1 MQAISMTYPR
11 LTVVW
16 LGLLAALA
24 ATSASAQESVQISET
39 QEISA
44 TIIAVDQ
51 ELRLITLR
59 GPQGN
64 LTAIEAGPEVRN
76 LAQIEVGDTLRV
88 VYEQL
93 YIATLTGAEV
103 ASPVTDVA
111 VGAVRAEAGEMPGG
125 AVGTMSTIMVTIES
139 IGPEG
144 RSATFRGPD
153 GRLEAIDVQT
163 EEGREFSRGLN
174 TGDVVQLTFAEALAI
189 MVEPL
194 EE

>member
-1 MQAISMTYPR
+1 MQTISTTYAR
-11 LTVVW
+11 LTIVW
-16 LGLLAALA
+16 LSLVAALA
-24 ATSASAQESVQISET
+24 ATSVSAQETVQISET

-51 ELRLITLR
+51 ELRLVTLR

-88 VYEQL
+88 VYERT
-93 YIATLTGAEV
+93 YIATLTDAEV

-111 VGAVRAEAGEMPGG
+111 AAAVRAEVGETPGG

-153 GRLEAIDVQT
+153 GQLQAIDVQT

-174 TGDVVQLTFAEALAI
+174 SGDVVQLTFAEALAI

>member
-1 MQAISMTYPR
+1 MQTTSMTYPR
-11 LTVVW
+11 FTVVW
-16 LGLLAALA
+16 LSLLAALA
-24 ATSASAQESVQISET
+24 ASSTSAQETVQISET

-51 ELRLITLR
+51 ELRLVTLR

-76 LAQIEVGDTLRV
+76 LAQVEVGDTLRV
-88 VYEQL
+88 VYERT
-93 YIATLTGAEV
+93 YIATLTDAEV
-103 ASPVTDVA
+103 ASPGTDIA
-111 VGAVRAEAGEMPGG
+111 AAAVRAEVGETPGG
-125 AVGTMSTIMVTIES
+125 AVGTMSTMMVTIES

-153 GRLEAIDVQT
+153 GQLQAIDVQRP
-163 EEGREFSRGLN
+163 EGREFSRGLN
-174 TGDVVQLTFAEALAI
+174 PGDVVQLTFAEALAI

>member
-1 MQAISMTYPR
+1 MQTISTTYAR
-11 LTVVW
+11 LTIVW
-16 LGLLAALA
+16 LSLVAALA
-24 ATSASAQESVQISET
+24 ATSVSAQETVQISET

-88 VYEQL
+88 VYEQA

-103 ASPVTDVA
+103 ASPGTDVT

-153 GRLEAIDVQT
+153 GQLQAIDVRR
-163 EEGREFSRGLN
+163 EEGREFARGLN
-174 TGDVVQLTFAEALAI
+174 PGDVVQMTYAEALAI
-189 MVEPL
+189 MVESL

>member
-1 MQAISMTYPR
+1 MRTISMTYPR
-11 LTVVW
+11 ITCVW
-16 LGLLAALA
+16 LSLVAALA

-51 ELRLITLR
+51 ELRLVTMR

-64 LTAIEAGPEVRN
+64 LTTIEAGPEVRN
-76 LAQIEVGDTLRV
+76 LAQVEVGDTLRV
-88 VYEQL
+88 VYEQT

-103 ASPVTDVA
+103 ASPVTDVS
-111 VGAVRAEAGEMPGG
+111 VGAVRAEEGAQPGA

-139 IGPEG
+139 IGPDG

-153 GRLEAIDVQT
+153 GRLQAIDVQT

-174 TGDVVQLTFAEALAI
+174 TGDVVQLTYAEALAI

>member
-11 LTVVW
+11 LAVVG
-16 LGLLAALA
+16 LSLLAALA
-24 ATSASAQESVQISET
+24 VSTASAQESVQISET

-51 ELRLITLR
+51 ELRLVTLR

-76 LAQIEVGDTLRV
+76 LAQVEVGDTLRV
-88 VYEQL
+88 VYERT
-93 YIATLTGAEV
+93 YIATLTDAEV
-103 ASPVTDVA
+103 ASPGTDIA
-111 VGAVRAEAGEMPGG
+111 AAAVRAEVGETPGG
-125 AVGTMSTIMVTIES
+125 AVGTMSTMMVTIES

-153 GRLEAIDVQT
+153 GQLQAIDVQRP
-163 EEGREFSRGLN
+163 EGREFSRGLN
-174 TGDVVQLTFAEALAI
+174 PGDVVQLTFAEALAI